1 MSTVLRRNAAFLVL
15 VALAAVTAGIVW
27 FVLPH
32 DREVKSLGI
41 FLFKLLP
48 FVFTTEAI
56 ARLDVALFR
65 RYHLVRV
72 LVPVSFMV
80 FFLYFVPKIFF
91 YSDDFQNLYYHVL
104 VLTPIVIV
112 SLAMAY
118 RLGGGTPGNVRRVA
132 YAMLLIMVSGLEDL
146 AFLTVNHHTD
156 PQWDHIPATW
166 DWASHM
172 KVFLGHWPSRNE
184 AYAFIAVHVVLVLF
198 VLAAP
203 TSWFERLNPWRHRT
217 TGEAAR
223 EEPVRPAP
231 AEV

>member
-1 MSTVLRRNAAFLVL
+1 MSTALRRNAAFLVL
-15 VALAAVTAGIVW
+15 VALAAVAAGIVW

-48 FVFTTEAI
+48 FVFATEAI

-72 LVPVSFMV
+72 IVPLAFMV

-91 YSDDFQNLYYHVL
+91 YSDDFPTLYYHVL

-118 RLGGGTPGNVRRVA
+118 RLGGGTPGNVRRIA
-132 YAMLLIMVSGLEDL
+132 YAMLIIMVSGLEDL
-146 AFLTVNHHTD
+146 AFLKVNHHTD
-156 PQWDHIPATW
+156 PRFTPIPAVW
-166 DWASHM
+166 NWASHM
-172 KVFLGHWPSRNE
+172 KVFIGHWPTRNE
-184 AYAFIAVHVVLVLF
+184 AFAFIAVHVVLALF
-198 VLAAP
+198 VLIAP
-203 TSWFERLNPWRHRT
+203 GSWFERLNPWRRRT
-217 TGEAAR
+217 TPDAVAEATT
-223 EEPVRPAP
+223 ETEPAKV
-231 AEV
+231 

>member
-15 VALAAVTAGIVW
+15 VALAAVAAGIVW

-32 DREVKSLGI
+32 DREVKSLWI

-48 FVFTTEAI
+48 FVFATEAI

-72 LVPVSFMV
+72 IVPLSFVV

-91 YSDDFQNLYYHVL
+91 YADDFPNLYYHVL

-118 RLGGGTPGNVRRVA
+118 RLGGGSPGNVRRIA
-132 YAMLLIMVSGLEDL
+132 YTMLLIMVSGLEDL
-146 AFLTVNHHTD
+146 AYLTVNHHTD
-156 PQWDHIPATW
+156 PKWNHIPAVW

-172 KVFLGHWPSRNE
+172 KVFLGHWPTKNE
-184 AYAFIAVHVVLVLF
+184 AFAFIAVHVVLALF
-198 VLAAP
+198 VLIAP
-203 TSWFERLNPWRHRT
+203 TSWFERLNPWRRRAT
-217 TGEAAR
+217 PGAVDEEAT
-223 EEPVRPAP
+223 EPTPAK
-231 AEV
+231 V